1 MSHNN
6 NDKKPAPVIDKA
18 AIAESIKVKD
28 AAIKNN
34 SIVKK

>member
-6 NDKKPAPVIDKA
+6 TDKKPKPIIDKA

-34 SIVKK
+34 QIIKK